1 MFDIGFSELMVIGVV
16 ALIVVGPKD
25 LPKLF
30 RTLGEV
36 TGKARGMA
44 REFSR
49 AMNDAAGDTG
59 MRDIAGDLRK
69 MANPSSLGL
78 DTLKDATSNLARY
91 DPNSET
97 GRLSAERKAMADK
110 IRKVSAEKAQARL
123 DREAAAAAGEPA
135 PSPAPAAP
143 PAAPATSSAPVIETP
158 APQAEP
164 AKPAPKAAAKKPA
177 KAAATPAAKTP
188 AKPAAKAAPKKAPKP
203 APKATD

>member
-59 MRDIAGDLRK
+59 MRDIAKDLRNI
-69 MANPSSLGL
+69 ANPSKMGL
-78 DTLKDATSNLARY
+78 DTLKDATSSLARY

-97 GRLSAERKAMADK
+97 GRLSAERKEMVDK

-123 DREAAAAAGEPA
+123 DREAAEAAAAKGAPA
-135 PSPAPAAP
+135 PAQPAPAAQAP
-143 PAAPATSSAPVIETP
+143 AADQGATPPAPAPSGPVIEAPAEPAAP
-158 APQAEP
+158 
-164 AKPAPKAAAKKPA
+164 
-177 KAAATPAAKTP
+177 KT
-188 AKPAAKAAPKKAPKP
+188 
-203 APKATD
+203 DS